1 MSHPSSIVES
11 EIAREQEYVDRVYAA
26 VEAMAESA
34 RAIAAEGHARAR
46 IDDADG
52 VKRDHYHR
60 FVERDALVNHA
71 QQRLARINAEHSGLV
86 FGRIDRNTGETDYI
100 GRLGVWDED
109 YNSLV
114 IDWRAPAASVFYRA
128 TPIDPLGV
136 IRRRVLR
143 SLGERVIGVEDDLLD
158 PSADDTG
165 LTLIGDGALLSAV
178 SQARGRTMRDIV
190 ATIQHEQD
198 EAIRGPA
205 GGATLITG
213 GPGTGKTV
221 VALHRAAYLLYSDR
235 RRFESRGVL
244 VVGPSAAFMHYIE
257 RVLPSLGEQSVTLR
271 SLGEVIDD
279 IDATRRDPAAVAAV
293 KGSLRIRTVLQRV
306 AREHV
311 PGAPEEFRLYVGG
324 RVLRMDARALGKIRN
339 RLLGRGARRNHAR
352 AGAVR
357 SMLAALWQQ
366 FSADGAIAMEREEFD
381 ADLRERAEFRDFVR
395 AWWPALHPSDVLG
408 WLRDDPALLVRHS
421 RGVLT
426 EKEAELLSQS
436 WADAADWSVED
447 VALLDELR
455 AILGVPRMSAPAPA
469 SDEPEVQEL
478 TTAVEREYGIRERY
492 ERPADYDEYA
502 HVLIDEAQDLSP
514 MQWRMVGRRGQN
526 ASWTVVGDAAQ
537 SSWPDPAEARTAME
551 SALGNGPRRTYRL
564 TTNYRN
570 SAEIFDFA
578 GAFIRT
584 VTPHADIPKAVRS
597 TGIEP
602 EHRVVASPALAESVG
617 AAVTSLL
624 NTVEGTVGVVATE
637 VRHDSLRSALPPDE
651 RVSLLTPLDSKGMEY
666 DGVVVVEPGEIS
678 AESTMGPRI
687 LYVALTRA
695 TQRLVTVGTLPKEVW
710 LGI

>member
-1 MSHPSSIVES
+1 MTAPSSTVES
-11 EIAREQEYVDRVYAA
+11 EIAREQEYVDRVYEA

-100 GRLGVWDED
+100 GRLGVWDDD

-128 TPIDPLGV
+128 TPVDPLGV
-136 IRRRVLR
+136 VRRRVLR
-143 SLGERVIGVEDDLLD
+143 SLGEKVIGVEDDLLD
-158 PSADDTG
+158 PTADDTG

-198 EAIRGPA
+198 EAIRGP
-205 GGATLITG
+205 GTGATLITG

-244 VVGPSAAFMHYIE
+244 VIGPSAAFMHYIE

-306 AREHV
+306 ARDHP
-311 PGAPEEFRLYVGG
+311 PGAAEEFRLFVAG
-324 RVLRMDARALGKIRN
+324 RVLRLDARELGKIRT

-357 SMLAALWQQ
+357 SMLAALWRQ
-366 FSADGAIAMEREEFD
+366 FSSDGATTMEREEFE
-381 ADLRERAEFRDFVR
+381 ADLRERGEFREFVR
-395 AWWPALHPSDVLG
+395 AWWPTLLPSDVLG
-408 WLRDDPALLVRHS
+408 WLRDDPARLTRHAQ
-421 RGVLT
+421 GVLT
-426 EKEAELLSQS
+426 EKETDLLSQS
-436 WADAADWSVED
+436 WSGAADWSVED

-455 AILGVPRMSAPAPA
+455 AILGVPRVSAPVPSA
-469 SDEPEVQEL
+469 DEGDVQEL
-478 TTAVEREYGIRERY
+478 TTAVEREYGTRERF

-502 HVLIDEAQDLSP
+502 HVLVDEAQDLSP
-514 MQWRMVGRRGQN
+514 MQWRMIGRRGQN

-584 VTPHADIPKAVRS
+584 VTPDADIPKAVRS

-602 EHRVVASPALAESVG
+602 EHVVVADNSLGSSVS
-617 AAVTSLL
+617 AAVVSLL
-624 NTVEGTVGVVATE
+624 DAVEGTVGVVAGE
-637 VRHDSLRSALPPDE
+637 ARHAGLRGALPDDE
-651 RVSLLTPLDSKGMEY
+651 RVSLVTPLDSKGMEY